1 MKWMIENWMLIIVF
15 ASIFCITVSY
25 FLYFMSQSMQKKY
38 ECIREWLKYA
48 VIEAEKALGEKTGEM
63 KLRMVYDMAIKQF
76 PWILKLINFM
86 EFSILV
92 DEALDWM
99 KMQIVKNGAISNY
112 VRGDKNGNSK
122 AGE

>member
-15 ASIFCITVSY
+15 ASIFCITISY
-25 FLYFMSQSMQKKY
+25 FLYFVSQSRQQKF
-38 ECIREWLKYA
+38 ECIREWLKFA
-48 VIEAEKALGEKTGEM
+48 VTEAEKSLGEKTGEM

-86 EFSILV
+86 EFSMLV

-99 KMQIVKNGAISNY
+99 KMQIVKNNAISNY
-112 VRGDKNGNSK
+112 VRGG
-122 AGE
+122 